1 MVCLKGKDVKPQVN
15 YKEADRITRPQSR
28 VSKPAQGPQLLVYR
42 DREGSVNGTSLRV
55 LHIPRAKYYKAAES
69 SFDHVMTACDKAV
82 QCHAFQ
88 VSCHYLS
95 LREGRSWETHLDP
108 IKVS

>member
-1 MVCLKGKDVKPQVN
+1 VVCLKGKDVKPQVN

-42 DREGSVNGTSLRV
+42 DREGSVKGTSLRV
-55 LHIPRAKYYKAAES
+55 LPGLSITKLLSQACSR
-69 SFDHVMTACDKAV
+69 DTACDKAV
-82 QCHAFQ
+82 QCQSRCYAVQ
-88 VSCHYLS
+88 ASCHYVKGDP
-95 LREGRSWETHLDP
+95 GRPHLDP